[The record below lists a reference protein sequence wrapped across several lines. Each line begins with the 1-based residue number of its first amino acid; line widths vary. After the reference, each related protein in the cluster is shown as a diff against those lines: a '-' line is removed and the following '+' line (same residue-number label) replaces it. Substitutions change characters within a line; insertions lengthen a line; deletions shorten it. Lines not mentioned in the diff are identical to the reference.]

1 MIQRILKNKIDV
13 LSGKGK
19 AIILIGCRQIGKT
32 TLLNE
37 MFKDETSILRLNGD
51 EFDVQSML
59 SNISSDRWRS
69 IIGNKK
75 IIVIDEAQRIENIGL
90 KLKLITDN
98 LNDVQIIA
106 TGSSSLDISNK
117 INEPLT
123 GRKWEIK
130 MYPISFK
137 EMVDHHGLIK
147 ELRLLPQRL
156 VYGYYP
162 EIVTNEGNEINLLKQ
177 LTDSY
182 LYKDI
187 LAMSQIKKSDKLV
200 KLLQALAFQ
209 VGSQVSYNELANLLG
224 LDSKTVES
232 YIDLLEQCYII
243 FRINSFSRNLRN
255 ELKTSKKIYFYDNGV
270 RNALISNYASIEN
283 RNDIGALWENF
294 LISERIKFTDY
305 TSSYANKYF
314 WRTKDQTEID
324 YLEEYDGN
332 LHCYEFKWNPTA
344 KASFPPSFANAYSNS
359 TFEII
364 HRDNFEKFL
373 GID

>member
-13 LSGKGK
+13 LTGKGK

-162 EIVTNEGNEINLLKQ
+162 EIVTNEGNEIDLLKQ

-305 TSSYANKYF
+305 TNLYANKYF

>member
-13 LSGKGK
+13 LTGKGK

-305 TSSYANKYF
+305 TNSYANKYF

>member
-1 MIQRILKNKIDV
+1 
-13 LSGKGK
+13 
-19 AIILIGCRQIGKT
+19 
-32 TLLNE
+32 
-37 MFKDETSILRLNGD
+37 
-51 EFDVQSML
+51 
-59 SNISSDRWRS
+59 
-69 IIGNKK
+69 
-75 IIVIDEAQRIENIGL
+75 
-90 KLKLITDN
+90 
-98 LNDVQIIA
+98 
-106 TGSSSLDISNK
+106 
-117 INEPLT
+117 
-123 GRKWEIK
+123 
-130 MYPISFK
+130 
-137 EMVDHHGLIK
+137 MVDHHGLIK

-162 EIVTNEGNEINLLKQ
+162 EIVTNEGNEIDLLKQ

-305 TSSYANKYF
+305 TNSYANKYF

>member
-13 LSGKGK
+13 LTGKGK

-162 EIVTNEGNEINLLKQ
+162 EIVTNEGNEIDLLKQ

-232 YIDLLEQCYII
+232 YINLLEQCYII

-305 TSSYANKYF
+305 TNSYANKYF